1 MFLIGKNWSPALRT
15 GTGWNEYLV
24 FDFGVIARLNQVK
37 VVSTE
42 DLRKVV
48 RVKIEVTNS
57 LPYFNYVT
65 EKGIPPDQIVT
76 LDSAVQA
83 RYAKLTVIAEAEKN
97 PGVLPIGLSKY
108 VVVLCVFTT
117 IFRTYFTI
125 KGP

>member
-1 MFLIGKNWSPALRT
+1 M
-15 GTGWNEYLV
+15 

-65 EKGIPPDQIVT
+65 EKGIPPNQIVT

-108 VVVLCVFTT
+108 VVVLCVFTIVCT
-117 IFRTYFTI
+117 CLSDVLQNKIYKEKSKFI
-125 KGP
+125 KKDEI